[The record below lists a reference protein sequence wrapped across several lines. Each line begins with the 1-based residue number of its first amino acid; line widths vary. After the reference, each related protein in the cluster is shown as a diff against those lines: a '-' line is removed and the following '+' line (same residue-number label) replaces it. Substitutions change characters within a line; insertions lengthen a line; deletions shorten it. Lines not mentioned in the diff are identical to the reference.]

1 MFLRLFNELRQAG
14 VPVSLT
20 EYLLL
25 VESLDRGLA
34 GHSTEEFY
42 YLSRAALVKDER
54 NLDRF
59 DRVFASVFRGV
70 ESAGDDL
77 MAEVPDAWLRK
88 LTEKFLTDEEKR
100 QVEALG
106 GLDKI
111 LEELRKRL
119 EEQKGRHQG
128 GKKWI
133 GTAGTSPYG
142 AYGYNPAGVR
152 IGQDSNRNNRAVKV
166 WDRRDFQDL
175 DDKVELGTRNIKLA
189 LRRLRRFARTG
200 AVEELDLDGTIRATA
215 RQGWLDVKLVPE
227 KRNAVK
233 VLLFFDVGGSM
244 DPHVRICEELFSA
257 ARSAFKHMEY
267 FYFHNCI
274 YESLWKDNR
283 RRNTERTATLDV
295 LHTYPN
301 DYKVIIV
308 GDAAMSPFEL
318 THAGGSVEHW
328 NEEPGIAWLQRI
340 AATFPRTVWINPA
353 PERYWS
359 YSPSRELIAR
369 IFEGRM
375 FPLTLDGLDRA
386 MRDLAR

>member
-1 MFLRLFNELRQAG
+1 MFLRLFNDLRQAG

-25 VESLDRGLA
+25 IESLDRGLA

-42 YLSRAALVKDER
+42 FLSRAALVKDER

-77 MAEVPDAWLRK
+77 MAEIPDAWLRQ
-88 LTEKFLTDEEKR
+88 LTEKFLTEEEKR
-100 QVEALG
+100 QVAALG

-133 GTAGTSPYG
+133 GTAGTSPFG
-142 AYGYNPAGVR
+142 ANGYNPAGVR
-152 IGQDSNRNNRAVKV
+152 IGQDGTRNNRAVKV

-175 DDKVELGTRNIKLA
+175 DDTVELGTRNIKLA

-274 YESLWKDNR
+274 YESVWKDNR
-283 RRNTERTATLDV
+283 RRNIERTATLDV
-295 LHTYPN
+295 LHTYPA
-301 DYKVIIV
+301 DYKAIIV

-318 THAGGSVEHW
+318 THAGGAVEHW
-328 NEEPGIAWLQRI
+328 NEEPGLAWLQRI
-340 AATFPRTVWINPA
+340 AANFPRTVWINPA

-375 FPLTLDGLDRA
+375 FPLTLEGLDRA

>member
-1 MFLRLFNELRQAG
+1 MFLRLFNDLRQAG

-25 VESLDRGLA
+25 IESLDRGLA

-42 YLSRAALVKDER
+42 FLSRAALVKDER

-77 MAEVPDAWLRK
+77 MAEIPDAWLRQ
-88 LTEKFLTDEEKR
+88 LTEKFLTEEEKR
-100 QVEALG
+100 QVAALG

-133 GTAGTSPYG
+133 GTAGTSPFG
-142 AYGYNPAGVR
+142 ANGYNPAGVR
-152 IGQDSNRNNRAVKV
+152 IGQDGTRNNRAVKV

-175 DDKVELGTRNIKLA
+175 DDTVELGTRNIKLA

-257 ARSAFKHMEY
+257 TRSAFKHMEY

-274 YESLWKDNR
+274 YESVWKDNR
-283 RRNTERTATLDV
+283 RRNIERTATLDV
-295 LHTYPN
+295 LHTYPA
-301 DYKVIIV
+301 DYKAIIV

-318 THAGGSVEHW
+318 THAGGAVEHW
-328 NEEPGIAWLQRI
+328 NEEPGLAWLQRI
-340 AATFPRTVWINPA
+340 AANFPRTVWINPA

-375 FPLTLDGLDRA
+375 FPLTLEGLDRA

>member
-1 MFLRLFNELRQAG
+1 VFLRLFNELRQAG

-42 YLSRAALVKDER
+42 FLSRAALVKDER

-77 MAEVPDAWLRK
+77 VAEIPGAWLRK
-88 LTEKFLTDEEKR
+88 LTEKFLTEEEKH
-100 QVEALG
+100 QIEALG

-152 IGQDSNRNNRAVKV
+152 IGQDGNRNNRAVKV

-175 DDKVELGTRNIKLA
+175 DDTVELGTRNIKLA

-215 RQGWLDVKLVPE
+215 RQGWLDVRLVPE

-274 YESLWKDNR
+274 YEGVWKDNR
-283 RRNTERTATLDV
+283 RRHTERTPTLDL

-308 GDAAMSPFEL
+308 GDGAMSPFEL

-328 NEEPGIAWLQRI
+328 NEEPGLAWLQRI

-353 PERYWS
+353 PERYWN

-375 FPLTLDGLDRA
+375 FPLTLEGLDRA

>member
-42 YLSRAALVKDER
+42 FLSRAALVKDER

-77 MAEVPDAWLRK
+77 MAEIPDAWLRQ

-133 GTAGTSPYG
+133 GTAGTSPFG
-142 AYGYNPAGVR
+142 ANGYNPAGVR
-152 IGQDSNRNNRAVKV
+152 IGQDGTRNNRAVKV

-175 DDKVELGTRNIKLA
+175 DDTVELGTRNIKLA

-257 ARSAFKHMEY
+257 TRSAFKHMEY

-274 YESLWKDNR
+274 YESVWKDNR

-295 LHTYPN
+295 LHTYPA
-301 DYKVIIV
+301 DYKAIIV

-328 NEEPGIAWLQRI
+328 NEEPGLAWLQRI
-340 AATFPRTVWINPA
+340 AANFPRTVWINPA

-375 FPLTLDGLDRA
+375 FPLTLEGLDRA

>member
-42 YLSRAALVKDER
+42 FLSRAALVKDER

-59 DRVFASVFRGV
+59 DRVFASVFSGV

-77 MAEVPDAWLRK
+77 VAEIPGAWLRK
-88 LTEKFLTDEEKR
+88 LTEKFLTEEEKH
-100 QVEALG
+100 QIEALG

-152 IGQDSNRNNRAVKV
+152 IGQDGNRNNRAVKV

-175 DDKVELGTRNIKLA
+175 DDTVELGTRNIKLA

-215 RQGWLDVKLVPE
+215 RQGWLDVRLVPE

-274 YESLWKDNR
+274 YEGVWKDNR
-283 RRNTERTATLDV
+283 RRHTERTPTLDL

-308 GDAAMSPFEL
+308 GDGAMSPFEL

-328 NEEPGIAWLQRI
+328 NEEPGLAWLQRI

-353 PERYWS
+353 PERYWN

-375 FPLTLDGLDRA
+375 FPLTLEGLDRA

>member
-1 MFLRLFNELRQAG
+1 VFLRLFNELRQAG

-42 YLSRAALVKDER
+42 FLSRAALVKDER

-70 ESAGDDL
+70 ESAGGDL
-77 MAEVPDAWLRK
+77 VTEIPDAWLRK
-88 LTEKFLTDEEKR
+88 LTEKFLTEEEKR

-152 IGQDSNRNNRAVKV
+152 IGQDGNRNNRAVKV

-175 DDKVELGTRNIKLA
+175 DDTVELGTRNIKLA

-244 DPHVRICEELFSA
+244 DPHVKVCEELFSA

-274 YESLWKDNR
+274 YESVWKDNR
-283 RRNTERTATLDV
+283 RRHSERTATLDV

-301 DYKVIIV
+301 DYKVIFV

-328 NEEPGIAWLQRI
+328 NEEPGLAWLQRI
-340 AATFPRTVWINPA
+340 AAAFPRTAWINPA

-375 FPLTLDGLDRA
+375 FPLTLEGLDRA

>member
-1 MFLRLFNELRQAG
+1 
-14 VPVSLT
+14 
-20 EYLLL
+20 
-25 VESLDRGLA
+25 SLDRGLA

-77 MAEVPDAWLRK
+77 MAEVPDTWLRK
-88 LTEKFLTDEEKR
+88 LSVKFLADEEKR